1 MRDFATLFT
10 TLDQTTKTTS
20 KVAALRAF
28 FEAASDSDKL
38 WCIALFSGRRP
49 KRAVTTTLLREWA
62 AELAGIPLW
71 LFEECYPIVGD
82 LAETIALVLPPA
94 RQHDDQPL
102 THWIKTK
109 KMGKLILDLLD
120 EILKF

>member
-1 MRDFATLFT
+1 MQDFATLFT

-28 FEAASDSDKL
+28 FEIASDSDKL

-71 LFEECYPIVGD
+71 LFEESYPIVGD

-94 RQHDDQPL
+94 RQHD
-102 THWIKTK
+102 
-109 KMGKLILDLLD
+109 
-120 EILKF
+120 